1 MEGAGELLGR
11 EPALAMARSAL
22 DQAIGGAGRL
32 LLVAGDPGI
41 GKTAFAR
48 TILAHAAARGCATS
62 WAACWPGNGA
72 PEYWPWMQL
81 LRDAAAGVPQ
91 GDLGPAARLIAGATS
106 APEAIHETTAASE
119 RFELFQAI
127 VDVLTL
133 LSRQRPAVLVIDDL
147 HWADSASIDLLD
159 FVARRLP
166 GCPMLLVGTYRD
178 LDAPTGLRRLSSSAD
193 GLALGG
199 VDESAVRGIIT
210 TITGAQ
216 PSAELAGDVWQRT
229 GGNPLFVRELCRLI
243 VTRGVGGDTGSPAA
257 LLPDTVRGT
266 LEQRLAHVSAQCRSL
281 LRAAAVLDAPA
292 SNVLEAMRV
301 AHVQAKAARALIDE
315 AIRARILVA
324 DADHVQFTHD
334 LFRQTVLASM
344 DDAEM
349 RRLHGAAADA
359 LAKLRVTSQAVTA
372 SAVAAHYV
380 ASGQNMPDA
389 LHWSLLAAGEATG
402 RLAHA
407 EACRHLR
414 DALRVMRE
422 GSAVAE
428 ASEQALILD
437 LAHAQARAGF
447 PDARHTYVS
456 AVAAARAADDAVT
469 LGNAVLGIHRLGA
482 RATAEHEQ
490 VIALLREALDVQPVR
505 GALRA
510 RLLAALARELRHSD
524 HPAAVAAKPAE
535 EAVAAA
541 RSLGD
546 PSTLAICLLALHDAR
561 WEPGTARARLAFI
574 QEMAEA
580 AFAAADVE
588 LTAQAVQLR
597 AACLLELNERAGR
610 AVLHEY
616 CTVAAAL
623 GHAQGRWEALSR
635 GGTEA
640 LIDGRLDVALRLAA
654 EARALGREMG
664 LPDADGVHGTLAWQV
679 ARLHGTRHALI
690 GEMLALD
697 SIPQAAGFEAAAY
710 ADAGDDAGARNAAA
724 RLTVANLPEQHHDL
738 EFSALLAEGI
748 AAGGTE
754 DQRRIMYSRLLPYAG
769 TNIVVG
775 GCASFWGPVDLFLGL
790 LAAARGDRNA
800 AERHLE
806 AARAM
811 AEHLGASG
819 YAALAA
825 RTLTTLAGTT
835 PPVNAFTREGDV
847 WRLRFDG
854 TTVHVPDS
862 KGIQDI
868 ALLIGRSGDDVAA
881 FQLYT
886 GTPVAGGADQMLDA
900 RAKEE
905 YRGRLAELD
914 LEIDE
919 AAASNDPY
927 RAERAGVER
936 DALIAALKDAIGLGG
951 RDRHLGDE
959 RERARK
965 AVTGRIREAIARIAR
980 VHPALARHLN
990 ESVTTGL
997 WCSYRPALQTNWEL

>member
-1 MEGAGELLGR
+1 
-11 EPALAMARSAL
+11 MARAAL

-62 WAACWPGNGA
+62 WAACWPGDGA
-72 PEYWPWMQL
+72 PEYWPWIQL

-106 APEAIHETTAASE
+106 APEPIRETTPASE

-133 LSRQRPAVLVIDDL
+133 LTQQRPAVLVIDDL

-178 LDAPTGLRRLSSSAD
+178 LDAPLGLRRLSSSAD

-216 PSAELAGDVWQRT
+216 PSAEFAGDVWQRT

-266 LEQRLAHVSAQCRSL
+266 LEQRLAHVSAECRSL

-292 SNVLEAMRV
+292 SDVLEAMR
-301 AHVQAKAARALIDE
+301 APDVQARGTRALIDE

-324 DADHVQFTHD
+324 GADHVQFTHD

-344 DDAEM
+344 DEAEM

-359 LAKLRVTSQAVTA
+359 LARLRVQSQAVTA

-380 ASGQNMPDA
+380 ASGQNIPDA
-389 LHWSLLAAGEATG
+389 LYWSLLAANEATG

-407 EACRHLR
+407 EACRHYR
-414 DALRVMRE
+414 DALRIVRE
-422 GSAVAE
+422 DSAVAE
-428 ASEQALILD
+428 TSEQALLLE
-437 LAHAQARAGF
+437 LAHAQARAGS
-447 PDARHTYVS
+447 PDARHVYVW
-456 AVAAARAADDAVT
+456 AVDRARAAGDAVT
-469 LGNAVLGIHRLGA
+469 LSNAVLGMHRLGV
-482 RATAEHEQ
+482 RASADHEELS
-490 VIALLREALDVQPVR
+490 ALLREALDMQPAPS
-505 GALRA
+505 ALQA
-510 RLLAALARELRHSD
+510 RLLAAVARELRHSD
-524 HPAAVAAKPAE
+524 HPPSAAAKPAE
-535 EAVAAA
+535 QAVAVA
-541 RSLGD
+541 RSLDD
-546 PSTLAICLLALHDAR
+546 PSTLATCLLALHDAR
-561 WEPGTARARLAFI
+561 WEPGRARARLPVI
-574 QEMAEA
+574 EEMAAA
-580 AFAAADVE
+580 AFAAADAE

-610 AVLHEY
+610 AALHEY
-616 CTVAAAL
+616 LTVAAAL

-635 GGTEA
+635 GATEA
-640 LIDGRLDVALRLAA
+640 LIDGRLDDAMRLAS
-654 EARALGREMG
+654 EARTLGSEMG
-664 LPDADGVHGTLAWQV
+664 LPDSAGVHGTLAWQV
-679 ARLHGTRHALI
+679 GRLRGTRRGLI
-690 GEMLALD
+690 DEMLALD
-697 SIPQAAGFEAAAY
+697 SVPHTAGFEAAAY
-710 ADAGDDAGARNAAA
+710 ADAGDDVGARNAAA
-724 RLTVANLPEQHHDL
+724 RLTVTSLAEHHHDL
-738 EFSALLAEGI
+738 EFTALLAEAIAVGGI
-748 AAGGTE
+748 E
-754 DQRRIMYSRLLPYAG
+754 EQRRLMYSRLLPYAG

-775 GCASFWGPVDLFLGL
+775 GCASFWGPVDLILGL
-790 LAAARGDRNA
+790 LAAALGERGA
-800 AERHLE
+800 AERHLK

-811 AEHLGASG
+811 AEHLGASE

-825 RTLTTLAGTT
+825 RTLTTLTAAASA
-835 PPVNAFTREGDV
+835 VNAIARAGDV
-847 WRLRFDG
+847 WRLRYDG

-881 FQLYT
+881 FELYT
-886 GTPVAGGADQMLDA
+886 GTPVAGSADPMLDA

-905 YRGRLAELD
+905 YRRRLAELD

-919 AAASNDPY
+919 ATASNDPY
-927 RAERAGVER
+927 RAERARGER
-936 DALIAALKDAIGLGG
+936 DAVIAALKDATGLGG
-951 RDRHLGDE
+951 RDRNLGDE

-980 VHPALARHLN
+980 VHPALARHLS

-997 WCSYRPALQTNWEL
+997 WCSYKPVLQTSWEL